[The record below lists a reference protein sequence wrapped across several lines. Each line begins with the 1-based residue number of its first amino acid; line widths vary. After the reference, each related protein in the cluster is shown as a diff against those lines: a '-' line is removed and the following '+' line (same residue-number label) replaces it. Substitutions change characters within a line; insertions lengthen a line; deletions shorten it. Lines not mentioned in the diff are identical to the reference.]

1 MKFLYILFFSI
12 IFVSCK
18 SPEKETMKNRDYFMP
33 AEYEEHEAVWLG
45 WQEFPPYRQAFL
57 DVATALM
64 DRVALKMIANDEL
77 SLKNL
82 KDALGERDLDTNKV
96 EFFIMEDNR
105 LWMRDHGATYLL
117 NEVGE
122 KAIVDFQWS
131 AYAFYD
137 FQLVKQK
144 GNKKKAQE
152 ETDKE
157 LAKKTGIIDRKMA
170 ESANLPIIET
180 DVVMEGG
187 SIEVNGKGTLILC
200 EKVTF
205 QRNPGKTKE
214 ELESAFKD
222 ALGVKHIIWLP
233 EGLADDPHF
242 FSQIEGDLYGY
253 GTGGHTDEFVRFI
266 DDNTVFLAWVE
277 EEEKDENPINRI
289 NYERM
294 SKNLEILEASTDQ
307 DGNPIK
313 VIKVA
318 IPDLSFQEV
327 EVVEKMEGEYDLNI
341 PLEMIGKS
349 DKELQLGDKLKRVPA
364 SSYLNYLV
372 TNGVVLLPTYLS
384 ETTSAEKETK
394 VKSQFQKAFPDR
406 DIIFLNAMKL
416 NYFGGGIHCITQQE
430 PKSKK

>member
-1 MKFLYILFFSI
+1 MKFLYILFISL
-12 IFVSCK
+12 IFISCS
-18 SPEKETMKNRDYFMP
+18 SPEKDSMKKSTYFMP

-45 WQEFPPYRQAFL
+45 WQEFPPYRQPFL
-57 DVATALM
+57 DVASSLINH
-64 DRVALKMIANDEL
+64 VSLKMIANDEASL
-77 SLKNL
+77 ENLKN
-82 KDALGERDLDTNKV
+82 ALVEKGLDMNKV
-96 EFFIMEDNR
+96 EFFVMEDNR

-117 NEVGE
+117 NETGE
-122 KAIVDFQWS
+122 KAVLDFQWS

-144 GNKKKAQE
+144 GDKKKAQE

-157 LAKKTGIIDRKMA
+157 LAKKTGMIDRQMA
-170 ESANLPIIET
+170 ETAALPIIDT

-205 QRNPGKTKE
+205 QRNPGKSKK
-214 ELESAFKD
+214 ELEAAFKKG
-222 ALGVKHIIWLP
+222 LGVSHIIWLQ

-242 FSQIEGDLYGY
+242 FSQIEEDFYGY

-266 DDNTVFLAWVE
+266 DEHTVFLAWVDE
-277 EEEKDENPINRI
+277 SEKDDNPINRI

-294 SKNLEILEASTDQ
+294 SKNLEILESSTDQ

-313 VIKVA
+313 VIKVP

-327 EVVEKMEGEYDLNI
+327 EVVEKMEGEYDLNV
-341 PLEMIGKS
+341 PLDMIGKS
-349 DKELQLGDKLKRVPA
+349 ERELKLGDKLKRVPA

-372 TNGVVLLPTYLS
+372 TNGVVLLPSYLS
-384 ETTSAEKETK
+384 ETTSEEKEAK
-394 VKSQFQKAFPDR
+394 VKSIFQEAFPER
-406 DIIFLNAMKL
+406 ELIFLNAMKL

-430 PKSKK
+430 PKSRI

>member
-1 MKFLYILFFSI
+1 
-12 IFVSCK
+12 
-18 SPEKETMKNRDYFMP
+18 MKNRDYFMP

-77 SLKNL
+77 SLENL

-117 NEVGE
+117 NEAGE

-170 ESANLPIIET
+170 ESANLPIIDT

-222 ALGVKHIIWLP
+222 ALGVNHIIWLP

-277 EEEKDENPINRI
+277 KEEKDENPINRI

-384 ETTSAEKETK
+384 ETTSAEKEAK